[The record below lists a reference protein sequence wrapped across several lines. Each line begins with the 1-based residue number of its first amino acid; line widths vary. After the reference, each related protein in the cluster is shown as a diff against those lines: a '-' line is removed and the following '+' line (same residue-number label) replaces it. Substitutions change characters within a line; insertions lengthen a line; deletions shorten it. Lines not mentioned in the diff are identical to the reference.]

1 MAGLAA
7 FPVSPATG
15 GRRNLSTLRGVA
27 SPPLV
32 DLRDVAY
39 RRSGT
44 PILRDLRLALRP
56 GEALGVSG
64 PNGAGKTTLLRL
76 LASLIKP
83 SAGRYDILGLTG
95 HSDPDRTAAVRRRI
109 ALIGHIPALWPELTL
124 RENLEM
130 THRLRDASPL
140 PSRPDPLRAVGL
152 ADAARR
158 RAGDCSEGMQRRAE
172 LARLLT
178 WTPDLLL
185 LDEPH
190 AGLDPAAAP
199 LVDLAVGR
207 TVRAGGAAVLVS
219 HDVRRVSPLLTRS
232 VRLRDGT
239 LAEPPAGTG

>member
-1 MAGLAA
+1 M
-7 FPVSPATG
+7 SP
-15 GRRNLSTLRGVA
+15 
-27 SPPLV
+27 PPLV

-39 RRSGT
+39 RTGRT
-44 PILRDLRLALRP
+44 PILRDLRLTLRP
-56 GEALGVSG
+56 GEAVGASG

-83 SAGRYDILGLTG
+83 SAGRYDILGLTS

-109 ALIGHIPALWPELTL
+109 ALIGHVPALWPELTL

-130 THRLRDASPL
+130 TDRLRGPSPL
-140 PSRPDPLRAVGL
+140 PLPHPDPLRTVGL

-158 RAGDCSEGMQRRAE
+158 RAGDCSEGMRRRVE
-172 LARLLT
+172 FARLLT

-190 AGLDPAAAP
+190 AGLDAAAAP
-199 LVDLAVGR
+199 LVDLVVGR
-207 TVRAGGAAVLVS
+207 TMRAGGAAVLVS

-232 VRLRDGT
+232 VALEDGT
-239 LAEPPAGTG
+239 LVPSLRFGDGG